1 MASFPSFIDIRKR
14 VDDDSAVW
22 QKNWKL
28 LPETFSLPDEI
39 LDQVKLV
46 GDMEEVSEDR
56 INFFNID

>member
-14 VDDDSAVW
+14 IDDSAVW

-46 GDMEEVSEDR
+46 GDMEEVSKNR
-56 INFFNID
+56 INLLML